1 MTTTAFLILL
11 TACAVITSL
20 LTEAAKK
27 FLDSIKVRYASNIVV
42 LIIAIIVG
50 WGATAV
56 YYVNAQVPFNALNS
70 VYLAL
75 MGIANWVGAMVGY
88 DRVRQTIAQIG
99 KQVSDMTAVAIMIAA
114 ILFVLFGAFM
124 IGAFVVIAAG
134 KYIGCDQNGR

>member
-75 MGIANWVGAMVGY
+75 MGVANWVGAMVGY

-99 KQVSDMTAVAIMIAA
+99 K
-114 ILFVLFGAFM
+114 
-124 IGAFVVIAAG
+124 
-134 KYIGCDQNGR
+134 